1 MKQLHTPPPSFE
13 EPIEMLQACH
23 EKVRHFAR
31 LAPKV
36 AAHVAQHGADQQA
49 RDAAQAIM
57 RYFDLAAPL
66 HHQDEEEDLFPAL
79 TSLHDA
85 ALNGTMDTLT
95 AEHDQLAGLW
105 RITREWLVLI
115 EAGQTEPTPPAIHIF
130 AQAYSDHADREERE
144 VYPHAKR
151 LSAALLWDIGTKMA
165 QRRQIN

>member
-1 MKQLHTPPPSFE
+1 
-13 EPIEMLQACH
+13 MLQACH

-79 TSLHDA
+79 K
-85 ALNGTMDTLT
+85 ALGDPLLNTALDTLT
-95 AEHDQLAGLW
+95 DEHEQLAGIW
-105 RITREWLVLI
+105 RITREWLTQI
-115 EAGQTEPTPPAIHIF
+115 ETGHITSTPAAVHIF
-130 AQAYSDHADREERE
+130 AQAYPDHADREERE

-151 LSAALLWDIGTKMA
+151 LPEALLREIGTKMV
-165 QRRQIN
+165 QRRHIN